1 MAKALDGI
9 ILIDKPEGESSF
21 SVVRR
26 LRKTLKIRKAGH
38 AGTLDPFASG
48 LLVMLLG
55 QGTKLSAYLMG
66 QVKSYRATVRLGIET
81 DTMDPTGR
89 IVRSRPVP
97 ALEPDDIREKAQR
110 FEGNIEQVPP
120 AFSALKL
127 KGKRAYALARM
138 GIPVALKKRRVTIH
152 SLEIVSV
159 DLPDF
164 TFLVTC
170 SGGTYIRSLAA
181 DLGKAMGTGG
191 HLKAL
196 RRLSSGPFSV
206 KEALKLEKGD
216 PVLSQSALEQTI
228 IPLGDALPGMIGA
241 QVDDRT
247 AEKIRNGYQPQ
258 WQDLQKA
265 SSWPDF
271 YEGNMKLMTG
281 TALVAIL
288 KARWDSRMP
297 EGWLRVVRVFHEPSS

>member
-9 ILIDKPEGESSF
+9 FLIDKREGETSF
-21 SVVRR
+21 SVVRS
-26 LRKTLKIRKAGH
+26 LRKMLNIRKVGH

-66 QVKSYRATVRLGIET
+66 QRKSYRATVRLGIET

-89 IVRSRPVP
+89 IVRTRPVP
-97 ALEPDDIREKAQR
+97 ALNPDDIRKKGQC
-110 FEGNIEQVPP
+110 FEGTIEQVPP

-127 KGKRAYALARM
+127 EGKRAYALARK
-138 GIPVALKKRRVTIH
+138 GIPVELKKRRVRIH
-152 SLEIVSV
+152 SLDIVSV

-164 TFLVTC
+164 SFLVTC

-181 DLGKAMGTGG
+181 DLGEAMGCGG
-191 HLKAL
+191 HLKSL

-206 KEALKLEKGD
+206 KEALKLEEGGTA
-216 PVLSQSALEQTI
+216 LSQRVLERRV
-228 IPLGDALPGMIGA
+228 IPLGDALSGMIGA
-241 QVDDRT
+241 QIDALT
-247 AEKIRNGYQPQ
+247 AQKIRNGYQPQ

-265 SSWPDF
+265 PSWPET
-271 YEGNMKLMTG
+271 YQGEVKLMTG

-288 KARWDSRMP
+288 QARWDMGMP
-297 EGWLRVVRVFHEPSS
+297 EGRLRVARVFH

>member
-9 ILIDKPEGESSF
+9 VLIDKTEGETSF
-21 SVVRR
+21 NVVRR
-26 LRKTLKIRKAGH
+26 LRKILNIRKAGH

-66 QVKSYRATVRLGIET
+66 QRKSYRATVRLGIET

-89 IVRSRPVP
+89 VVRRRPVP
-97 ALEPDDIREKAQR
+97 ALGPEDIRKTGR
-110 FEGNIEQVPP
+110 CFEGTVDQVPP

-127 KGKRAYALARM
+127 DGKRAYALARQ
-138 GIPVALKKRRVTIH
+138 GIPVELKKRRVRIH
-152 SLEIVSV
+152 SLDIVSV
-159 DLPDF
+159 DLPEF

-181 DLGKAMGTGG
+181 DLGKALGCGG

-206 KEALKLEKGD
+206 REALKLEEGGAA
-216 PVLSQSALEQTI
+216 LSQRALERRV
-228 IPLGDALPGMIGA
+228 IPLGDALPDMMGA
-241 QVDDRT
+241 QIDDRT
-247 AEKIRNGYQPQ
+247 ARKIRNGYQPQ
-258 WQDLQKA
+258 WQDLQTV
-265 SSWPDF
+265 SSWPDA
-271 YEGNMKLMTG
+271 YRGEVKLMTG
-281 TALVAIL
+281 TTLVAIL
-288 KARWDSRMP
+288 EARRDSGMP
-297 EGWLRVVRVFHEPSS
+297 EGKFRVVRVFH

>member
-9 ILIDKPEGESSF
+9 VLIDKTEGETSF

-26 LRKTLKIRKAGH
+26 LRKILNIRKAGH

-66 QVKSYRATVRLGIET
+66 QPKSYRATVRLGIET

-89 IVRSRPVP
+89 VVRRRPVP
-97 ALEPDDIREKAQR
+97 ALDPEDIRKTGR
-110 FEGNIEQVPP
+110 CFEGTVDQVPP

-127 KGKRAYALARM
+127 DGKRAYALARK
-138 GIPVALKKRRVTIH
+138 GIPIELKKRRVRIH
-152 SLEIVSV
+152 SLDIVSV
-159 DLPDF
+159 ELPEF

-181 DLGKAMGTGG
+181 DLGKALGCGG

-196 RRLSSGPFSV
+196 RRLSNGPFSV
-206 KEALKLEKGD
+206 KEALKLEEGGAA
-216 PVLSQSALEQTI
+216 LSQRALERRV
-228 IPLGDALPGMIGA
+228 IPLGDALPGMMGA

-247 AEKIRNGYQPQ
+247 ARKIRNGYQPQ
-258 WQDLQKA
+258 WQDLQTA
-265 SSWPDF
+265 PSWPDA
-271 YEGNMKLMTG
+271 YRGEVKLMTG

-288 KARWDSRMP
+288 EARRDSRLP
-297 EGWLRVVRVFHEPSS
+297 EGKLRVVRVFH